1 MGLFPVFDGVKEN
14 TSPGQLVCMRMR
26 SLFSR
31 EYLLEDKRMKIRF
44 LNTKE
49 SSGNLRAVVSLLA
62 VLALVMGSAFAA
74 RAQVTTA
81 DVRGTVMDEQG
92 AAVAGADVSITS
104 VQTGLT
110 RNTKSGSDGAY
121 SFTELPLGAYSIHVT
136 HAGFKS
142 ETQTGIVLHVN
153 DSLVVNVSLKV
164 GAMSESV
171 TVEASPIAV
180 ETTSGE
186 LTGLIDGAQVSELPL
201 NGRNFMQLVTLMPG
215 VSQGEGYSVTNKGLK
230 GGSNLSVSGS
240 ASNGNQW
247 LVDGANNNDTGSQRT
262 ILVYPS
268 TESIQEFKIERSS
281 YGAEFG
287 GMSGATIN
295 LVTKSG
301 SNDFHGSAY
310 YSGRNDKLN
319 AYDPILKDGCPT
331 PLSPVTCPKNKFRG
345 NDYGYTI
352 GGPVKKGKVFF
363 FWSQEWN
370 KRIEGIVRTS
380 HVPSMAERTGDFSQ
394 VVACPGGSPGG
405 ANNAGFP
412 VNGLTDPNPG
422 DPGGAF
428 GMARNSFGTMV
439 PAIVPSGRTTS
450 QGLLLMTQYPVPT
463 ISDPCVNLNWTKS
476 LNTPTPWREEN
487 ARGDINLSKTLT
499 LMLKFTN
506 DAWTLGVPSAGF
518 GWGSNP
524 FGVIDESWDQ
534 PGRIAAAKLS
544 KTIGSSA
551 VNDFQFSYSANRI
564 NIQPSNVA
572 LEQSINNAIPWNFP
586 TSGKKFGDKGP
597 SAWFS
602 GWGNAHLPSVWTI
615 APWQNTL
622 DHYTWQDDF
631 SLVKSRH
638 TLKFGGMYR
647 RSAKNEQNPNAEFG
661 AIFNTVG
668 FQGQGGNK
676 TGFDVADMEL
686 KGMAVNMNEASNIL
700 INDIRWYD
708 GAIYA
713 ADNWRVNSRLTLN
726 YGVRYELLPN
736 PYFADDNYTSFNPSA
751 YDPSPA
757 GLSSPCD
764 GLLYSP
770 GLKQNPCVAAGLA
783 AGGKVG
789 PNRALWNNN
798 NHMFAPRFSF
808 AWDPTGKG
816 KWAIRSGV
824 GQFFNRDR
832 LFALQIGGN
841 NPPFVKNFTDP
852 NGRFLDSLT
861 VPSAPGSAFGTGFG
875 GASVGG
881 ETSPHM
887 PNSWQWN
894 LTVQHELWKDARL
907 EVGYVGNQNLH
918 WEVRSDVNAV
928 APADRVTY
936 FQCQSVCSN
945 RNITYRPFGA
955 MNQGSMTYFTRSGQ
969 SNYHSLQTFFQS
981 RFHNNSTVQVAYT
994 WSKLI
999 SDTQLIDSPN
1009 NNVDFYN
1016 PRANRGPDILN
1027 RPHILSANW
1036 IYNLPALQN
1045 QSAPVRN
1052 ALGAWELT
1060 SIISIASGPSM
1071 TGIMGGVPIGDL
1083 SATGGG
1089 GNEVPMRVAGQ
1100 GCRANTGDSRQWFN
1114 PNRYTL
1120 NGFQIGKI
1128 GSSGYGTCLGPG
1140 SNDVD
1145 FSLRK
1150 NFKITERIKMQFSL
1164 DFFNLFNHTQY
1175 KSDSIGNNNNGQFG
1189 VNFNGPPSGFDQN
1202 NIGTGNPASA
1212 LFLDGSGNPVFEPL
1226 GADLNK
1232 NHTAANP
1239 GPGGSVYNGFTGCGA
1254 NHLASSTGTQL
1265 QTFCGVSIV
1274 NTKVGNNF
1282 GNVTQSRENGW
1293 RQLQY
1298 GLKFSF

>member
-1 MGLFPVFDGVKEN
+1 
-14 TSPGQLVCMRMR
+14 
-26 SLFSR
+26 
-31 EYLLEDKRMKIRF
+31 MKIRF

-49 SSGNLRAVVSLLA
+49 LSSNLRIVFSLLA
-62 VLALVMGSAFAA
+62 VLALVLCSAIGA

-81 DVRGTVMDEQG
+81 AVRGTVMDAQG
-92 AAVAGADVSITS
+92 AAVADADVSITS
-104 VQTGLT
+104 TDTGLA
-110 RNTKSGSDGAY
+110 RNTKTGSDGEY
-121 SFTELPLGAYSIHVT
+121 SFPDLPLGSYRLHAS
-136 HAGFKS
+136 HAGFKG
-142 ETQTGIVLHVN
+142 ETQTGIVLHVA
-153 DSLVVNVSLKV
+153 DSLVINVTLNV
-164 GAMSESV
+164 GAISESV

-215 VSQGEGYSVTNKGLK
+215 VAQGEGYSVTNKGLK

-240 ASNGNQW
+240 SSNGNQW

-262 ILVYPS
+262 ILIYPS

-295 LVTKSG
+295 LVTKG
-301 SNDFHGSAY
+301 GTNDFHGSVF

-319 AYDPILKDGCPT
+319 AYDPILKDGCPQPIT
-331 PLSPVTCPKNKFRG
+331 QANCPKNKFRG
-345 NDYGYTI
+345 NDYGYTV
-352 GGPVKKGKVFF
+352 GGPIKKGKVFF

-370 KRIEGIVRTS
+370 KRIEGIARSS
-380 HVPSMAERTGDFSQ
+380 HVPSMAERTGDFSK
-394 VVACPGGSPGG
+394 VASCSFFP
-405 ANNAGFP
+405 AG
-412 VNGLTDPNPG
+412 GLTDPNPG
-422 DPGGAF
+422 DPGGPFTVGA
-428 GMARNSFGTMV
+428 GGPNV
-439 PAIVPSGRTTS
+439 PDVIPQSRLTS
-450 QGLLLMTQYPVPT
+450 QGLLLMTQYPAPT
-463 ISDPCVNLNWTKS
+463 LSDPCVNQNWTKA

-487 ARGDINLSKTLT
+487 VRGDINLSKTLT

-506 DAWTLGVPSAGF
+506 DSWTLGVPSAGF

-544 KTIGSSA
+544 KTIGATA

-564 NIQPSNVA
+564 TIQPSNLP
-572 LEQSINNAIPWNFP
+572 LEQSINDAIPWKFP
-586 TSGKKFGDKGP
+586 TSGKMFGDKGP

-631 SLVKSRH
+631 SLVRSRH
-638 TLKFGGMYR
+638 TLKFGGLYR

-661 AIFNTVG
+661 AIFNTTG
-668 FQGQGGNK
+668 FQGFGTAGAGGVGGK
-676 TGFDVADMEL
+676 TGYDVADMEL

-708 GAIYA
+708 GALYA

-726 YGVRYELLPN
+726 YGVRYEILPN
-736 PYFADDNYTSFNPSA
+736 PWFNDDQYTSFNPSA
-751 YDPSPA
+751 YDPNNNA
-757 GLSSPCD
+757 SPCN

-770 GLKQNPCVAAGLA
+770 GLKQNPCVTAGQL

-816 KWAIRSGV
+816 KWAIRSGI

-852 NGRFLDSLT
+852 NGRFLDSLN
-861 VPSAPGSAFGTGFG
+861 VPSAPGSAFGQGFG

-881 ETSPHM
+881 ETSPNM

-918 WEVRSDVNAV
+918 WEIRSDVNAV

-936 FQCQSVCSN
+936 FQCQGVTSIACGN
-945 RNITYRPFGA
+945 RNVTFRPFGA

-969 SNYHSLQTFFQS
+969 SNYHSLQAFFQS
-981 RFHNNSTVQVAYT
+981 RFHNNSTVQIAYT

-999 SDTQLIDSPN
+999 SDTELIDTPN
-1009 NNVDFYN
+1009 NNLDFYN

-1027 RPHILSANW
+1027 RPQILSANW
-1036 IYNLPALQN
+1036 IYNLPTLQN
-1045 QSAPVRN
+1045 QSAPVRT
-1052 ALGAWELT
+1052 ALGSWEMT

-1071 TGIMGGVPIGDL
+1071 TGTIGGSPIGDL
-1083 SATGGG
+1083 SGTGGG
-1089 GNEVPMRVAGQ
+1089 GNEIPMRVAGQ
-1100 GCRANTGDSRQWFN
+1100 GCRAHTGDSRQWFN
-1114 PNRYTL
+1114 PNMFSL
-1120 NGFQIGKI
+1120 NGFQIGKY
-1128 GSSGYGTCLGPG
+1128 GSEGFGSCLGPG

-1150 NFKITERIKMQFSL
+1150 NFKLTERVKMQISM
-1164 DFFNLFNHTQY
+1164 DFFNLFNHPQY
-1175 KSDSIGNNNNGQFG
+1175 KSDSIGAGNGAFG
-1189 VNFNGPPSGFDQN
+1189 VNFNGPGSQTSKDPVTGDQV
-1202 NIGTGNPASA
+1202 GTGNPNNA
-1212 LFLDGSGNPVFEPL
+1212 LFLDSAGSPVIIPA
-1226 GADLNK
+1226 GVDTK
-1232 NHTAANP
+1232 T
-1239 GPGGSVYNGFTGCGA
+1239 STITGCNGA
-1254 NHLASSTGTQL
+1254 THLASPTGTAP
-1265 QTFCGVSIV
+1265 QTACAFTVV
-1274 NTKVGNNF
+1274 NTTVGNNF

-1293 RQLQY
+1293 RQVQY
-1298 GLKFSF
+1298 GIKFSF

>member
-1 MGLFPVFDGVKEN
+1 
-14 TSPGQLVCMRMR
+14 
-26 SLFSR
+26 
-31 EYLLEDKRMKIRF
+31 MKIRF
-44 LNTKE
+44 LNSNE
-49 SSGNLRAVVSLLA
+49 SSSNSRVILSLLA
-62 VLALVMGSAFAA
+62 VLALVLCSAFSA

-81 DVRGTVMDEQG
+81 AVRGTVMDTQG
-92 AAVAGADVSITS
+92 AAVGDADVSITNTD
-104 VQTGLT
+104 TGFART
-110 RNTKSGSDGAY
+110 TKTGADGAY
-121 SFTELPLGAYSIHVT
+121 SFPDLPLGSYRLRAT

-142 ETQTGIVLHVN
+142 ETQTGIVLHVA
-153 DSLVVNVSLKV
+153 DSLVINVTLNV
-164 GAMSESV
+164 GAVSESV

-180 ETTSGE
+180 ETTNGE
-186 LTGLIDGAQVSELPL
+186 LTGLIEAAQVSELPL

-215 VSQGEGYSVTNKGLK
+215 VAQGEGYSVTNKGLK

-301 SNDFHGSAY
+301 SNDFHGSVY

-331 PLSPVTCPKNKFRG
+331 PLSPATCPKNKFRG

-352 GGPVKKGKVFF
+352 GGPVKKGKIFF

-380 HVPSMAERTGDFSQ
+380 HVPTMAERTGDFSQ

-405 ANNAGFP
+405 TNNAGFP

-450 QGLLLMTQYPVPT
+450 QGLLLMTQYPAPT

-544 KTIGSSA
+544 KTIGTTA

-564 NIQPSNVA
+564 NIQPANVA

-586 TSGKKFGDKGP
+586 TSGKMFGDKGP

-631 SLVKSRH
+631 SIVKSRH

-668 FQGQGGNK
+668 FQGNTGPGTK

-708 GAIYA
+708 GAFYA

-736 PYFADDNYTSFNPSA
+736 PYFADDKYTSFNPSA
-751 YDPSPA
+751 YDPNNL
-757 GLSSPCD
+757 GSSCN

-770 GLKQNPCVAAGLA
+770 GLKQNPCTGIPGGP
-783 AGGKVG
+783 GGKVG

-816 KWAIRSGV
+816 KWAIRSGI

-852 NGRFLDSLT
+852 HGRFLDSLT
-861 VPSAPGSAFGTGFG
+861 VPSAPNSAFGTGFG

-918 WEVRSDVNAV
+918 WEIRSDVNAV
-928 APADRVTY
+928 APANRLAT
-936 FQCQSVCSN
+936 FQCQCSSF
-945 RNITYRPFGA
+945 RPYNA
-955 MNQGSMTYFTRSGQ
+955 MNSGSMTYFTRSGQ

-999 SDTQLIDSPN
+999 SDTQLIDTPN

-1052 ALGAWELT
+1052 TLGSWELT

-1089 GNEVPMRVAGQ
+1089 GNQVPMRVKGE
-1100 GCRANTGDSRQWFN
+1100 GCRANTSDSRQWFN

-1128 GSSGYGTCLGPG
+1128 GNSGYGSCLGPG

-1150 NFKITERIKMQFSL
+1150 NFKITERVKMQFSL
-1164 DFFNLFNHTQY
+1164 DFFNLFNHPQY

-1189 VNFNGPPSGFDQN
+1189 VNFNGPGSQTSKDPVTGDQ
-1202 NIGTGNPASA
+1202 IGTGDPKNA
-1212 LFLDGSGNPVFEPL
+1212 LFLDSAGSPVIIPA
-1226 GADLNK
+1226 GVDTK
-1232 NHTAANP
+1232 T
-1239 GPGGSVYNGFTGCGA
+1239 STITGCNGA
-1254 NHLASSTGTQL
+1254 THLASPTGTAP
-1265 QTFCGVSIV
+1265 QTACAFSIV
-1274 NTKVGNNF
+1274 NTTVGNNF

-1298 GLKFSF
+1298 GLKFTF

>member
-1 MGLFPVFDGVKEN
+1 
-14 TSPGQLVCMRMR
+14 
-26 SLFSR
+26 
-31 EYLLEDKRMKIRF
+31 MKIDR
-44 LNTKE
+44 LNLNYEFGK
-49 SSGNLRAVVSLLA
+49 LRSIFAALA
-62 VLALVMGSAFAA
+62 VLALVLCSAFGA

-81 DVRGTVMDEQG
+81 SVRGTVTDEQG
-92 AAVAGADVSITS
+92 AALAGADVSITNTDNGFTRS
-104 VQTGLT
+104 TKTG
-110 RNTKSGSDGAY
+110 NEGEY
-121 SFTELPLGAYSIHVT
+121 SFPDLPLGPYRIHVA
-136 HAGFKS
+136 HAGFKG
-142 ETQTGIVLHVN
+142 ETQTGIVLHVA
-153 DSLVVNVSLKV
+153 DSLVINVSLKV
-164 GAMSESV
+164 GAVSESV

-180 ETTSGE
+180 ETTNGE
-186 LTGLIDGAQVSELPL
+186 LTGLIEASQVSELPL

-215 VSQGEGYSVTNKGLK
+215 VAQGEGYSVTNKGLK

-301 SNDFHGSAY
+301 SNDFHGSVY

-331 PLSPVTCPKNKFRG
+331 PLSPATCPKNKFRG

-352 GGPVKKGKVFF
+352 GGPVKKGKIFF

-380 HVPSMAERTGDFSQ
+380 HVPSMAERTGDFSK
-394 VVACPGGSPGG
+394 VASCSF
-405 ANNAGFP
+405 FP
-412 VNGLTDPNPG
+412 SGGLTDPNPG
-422 DPGGAF
+422 DPGGPFTVGA
-428 GMARNSFGTMV
+428 GGPNV
-439 PAIVPSGRTTS
+439 PDVIPQSRLTS
-450 QGLLLMTQYPVPT
+450 QGLLLMTQYPAPT

-544 KTIGSSA
+544 KTIGSTM

-564 NIQPSNVA
+564 NIQPANVA

-586 TSGKKFGDKGP
+586 TSGKMFGDKGP

-668 FQGQGGNK
+668 FQGNTGPGTK
-676 TGFDVADMEL
+676 TGYDVSDMEL

-708 GAIYA
+708 AALYA

-736 PYFADDNYTSFNPSA
+736 PYFADDKYTSFNPSA
-751 YDPSPA
+751 YDPNNL
-757 GLSSPCD
+757 GSPCN

-770 GLKQNPCVAAGLA
+770 GLTQNPCTGIPGGP
-783 AGGKVG
+783 GGKVG

-798 NHMFAPRFSF
+798 NHMFAPRFSL

-816 KWAIRSGV
+816 KWAIRTGV

-861 VPSAPGSAFGTGFG
+861 VPSASGSAFGTGFG

-881 ETSPHM
+881 ETSTNM

-918 WEVRSDVNAV
+918 WEIRSDVNAV

-955 MNQGSMTYFTRSGQ
+955 MNQGSMTYFTRNGQ

-999 SDTQLIDSPN
+999 SDTQLIDTPN

-1036 IYNLPALQN
+1036 IYNLPTLQN

-1060 SIISIASGPSM
+1060 SIISLASGPSM

-1083 SATGGG
+1083 AGTGGG

-1114 PNRYTL
+1114 PNMFTL
-1120 NGFQIGKI
+1120 NGFQIGKN

-1164 DFFNLFNHTQY
+1164 DFFNLFNHPQY
-1175 KSDSIGNNNNGQFG
+1175 KSDSIGNNNGSFG
-1189 VNFNGPPSGFDQN
+1189 VNFNGPPSGFDNN

-1212 LFLDGSGNPVFEPL
+1212 LFLDGAGNPVFEPK
-1226 GADLNK
+1226 GADLDK
-1232 NHTAANP
+1232 NHTVTNP
-1239 GPGGSVYNGFTGCGA
+1239 GPGGSIYNGFTGCGA
-1254 NHLASSTGTQL
+1254 NHLASPTGTQP
-1265 QTFCGVSIV
+1265 QTFCGSSIV
-1274 NTKVGNNF
+1274 NTTVGNNF

-1293 RQLQY
+1293 RQIQY

>member
-1 MGLFPVFDGVKEN
+1 
-14 TSPGQLVCMRMR
+14 
-26 SLFSR
+26 
-31 EYLLEDKRMKIRF
+31 MK
-44 LNTKE
+44 
-49 SSGNLRAVVSLLA
+49 S
-62 VLALVMGSAFAA
+62 
-74 RAQVTTA
+74 TA
-81 DVRGTVMDEQG
+81 DGQ
-92 AAVAGADVSITS
+92 
-104 VQTGLT
+104 
-110 RNTKSGSDGAY
+110 Y
-121 SFTELPLGAYSIHVT
+121 SFTELPLGTYSIHVT
-136 HAGFKS
+136 HAGFKAAT
-142 ETQTGIVLHVN
+142 ETGIVLHVN
-153 DSLVVNVSLKV
+153 DSLVLNVGLKV
-164 GAMSESV
+164 GAVSESV

-186 LTGLIDGAQVSELPL
+186 LTGLIEGAQVSELPL

-215 VSQGEGYSVTNKGLK
+215 VAQGEGYSVTNKGLK

-301 SNDFHGSAY
+301 SNDFHGSVY

-352 GGPVKKGKVFF
+352 GGPVKKGKIFF

-380 HVPSMAERTGDFSQ
+380 HVPTMAERTGDFSKI
-394 VVACPGGSPGG
+394 ASCSFFP
-405 ANNAGFP
+405 AG
-412 VNGLTDPNPG
+412 GLTDPNPG
-422 DPGGAF
+422 DPGGPFTVGA
-428 GMARNSFGTMV
+428 GGPNV
-439 PAIVPSGRTTS
+439 PDVIPQSRLTT
-450 QGLLLMTQYPVPT
+450 QGLLLMTQYPAPT

-544 KTIGSSA
+544 KTIGTSA

-564 NIQPSNVA
+564 NIQPANVA
-572 LEQSINNAIPWNFP
+572 LEQSINDAIPWNFP
-586 TSGKKFGDKGP
+586 TSGKMFGDKGP

-631 SLVKSRH
+631 SLVRSRH

-668 FQGQGGNK
+668 FQGNTGPGTK
-676 TGFDVADMEL
+676 TGYDVADMEL

-708 GAIYA
+708 GAFYA

-736 PYFADDNYTSFNPSA
+736 PYFADDKYTSFNPSA
-751 YDPSPA
+751 YDPNN
-757 GLSSPCD
+757 LSSPCN

-770 GLKQNPCVAAGLA
+770 GLKQNPCTAVNQP

-816 KWAIRSGV
+816 KWAIRSGI

-918 WEVRSDVNAV
+918 WEIRSDVNAV

-936 FQCQSVCSN
+936 FQCQGVCSN

-999 SDTQLIDSPN
+999 SDTQLIDTPN

-1052 ALGAWELT
+1052 ALGSWELT

-1083 SATGGG
+1083 SGTGGG
-1089 GNEVPMRVAGQ
+1089 GNEVPMRVKGQ

-1114 PNRYTL
+1114 PNMFTL

-1150 NFKITERIKMQFSL
+1150 NFKITERVKMQFSL
-1164 DFFNLFNHTQY
+1164 DFFNLFNHPQY
-1175 KSDSIGNNNNGQFG
+1175 KSDSIGAGNGAFG
-1189 VNFNGPPSGFDQN
+1189 VNFNGPGSQTSKDPVTGDP
-1202 NIGTGNPASA
+1202 IGTGNPNNA
-1212 LFLDGSGNPVFEPL
+1212 LFLDSAGNPVIIPA
-1226 GADLNK
+1226 GVDTKTSNI
-1232 NHTAANP
+1232 
-1239 GPGGSVYNGFTGCGA
+1239 TGCNGA
-1254 NHLASSTGTQL
+1254 THLASPSGTAP
-1265 QTFCGVSIV
+1265 QTACAFSIV
-1274 NTKVGNNF
+1274 NTKIGNNF

-1298 GLKFSF
+1298 GLKFTF

>member
-1 MGLFPVFDGVKEN
+1 
-14 TSPGQLVCMRMR
+14 
-26 SLFSR
+26 
-31 EYLLEDKRMKIRF
+31 MKIRF
-44 LNTKE
+44 LNSNE
-49 SSGNLRAVVSLLA
+49 SSSNSRVILSLLA
-62 VLALVMGSAFAA
+62 VLALVLCSAFSA

-81 DVRGTVMDEQG
+81 AVRGTVMDTQG
-92 AAVAGADVSITS
+92 AAVGDADVSITNTD
-104 VQTGLT
+104 TGFART
-110 RNTKSGSDGAY
+110 TKTGADGAY
-121 SFTELPLGAYSIHVT
+121 SFPDLPLGSYRLRAT

-142 ETQTGIVLHVN
+142 ETQTGIVLHVA
-153 DSLVVNVSLKV
+153 DSLVINVTLNV
-164 GAMSESV
+164 GAVSESV

-180 ETTSGE
+180 ETTNGE
-186 LTGLIDGAQVSELPL
+186 LTGLIEAAQVSELPL

-215 VSQGEGYSVTNKGLK
+215 VAQGEGYSVTNKGLK

-301 SNDFHGSAY
+301 SNDFHGSVY

-331 PLSPVTCPKNKFRG
+331 PLSPATCPKNKFRG

-352 GGPVKKGKVFF
+352 GGPVKKGKIFF

-380 HVPSMAERTGDFSQ
+380 HVPTMAERTGDFSQ

-405 ANNAGFP
+405 TNNAGFP

-544 KTIGSSA
+544 KTIGTTA

-564 NIQPSNVA
+564 NIQPANVA

-586 TSGKKFGDKGP
+586 TSGKMFGDKGP

-631 SLVKSRH
+631 SIVKSRH

-668 FQGQGGNK
+668 FQGNTGPGTK

-708 GAIYA
+708 GAFYA

-736 PYFADDNYTSFNPSA
+736 PYFADDKYTSFNPSA
-751 YDPSPA
+751 YDPNNL
-757 GLSSPCD
+757 GSSCN

-770 GLKQNPCVAAGLA
+770 GLKQNPCTGIPGGP
-783 AGGKVG
+783 GGKVG

-816 KWAIRSGV
+816 KWAIRSGI

-852 NGRFLDSLT
+852 HGRFLDSLT
-861 VPSAPGSAFGTGFG
+861 VPSAPNSAFGTGFG

-918 WEVRSDVNAV
+918 WEIRSDVNAV
-928 APADRVTY
+928 APANRLAT
-936 FQCQSVCSN
+936 FQCQCSSF
-945 RNITYRPFGA
+945 RPYNA
-955 MNQGSMTYFTRSGQ
+955 MNSGSMTYFTRSGQ

-999 SDTQLIDSPN
+999 SDTQLIDTPN

-1052 ALGAWELT
+1052 TLGSWELT

-1089 GNEVPMRVAGQ
+1089 GNQVPMRVKGE
-1100 GCRANTGDSRQWFN
+1100 GCRANTSDSRQWFN

-1128 GSSGYGTCLGPG
+1128 GNSGYGSCLGPG

-1150 NFKITERIKMQFSL
+1150 NFKITERVKMQFSL
-1164 DFFNLFNHTQY
+1164 DFFNLFNHPQY

-1189 VNFNGPPSGFDQN
+1189 VNFNGPGSQTSKDPVTGDQ
-1202 NIGTGNPASA
+1202 IGTGDPKNA
-1212 LFLDGSGNPVFEPL
+1212 LFLDSAGSPVIIPA
-1226 GADLNK
+1226 GVDTK
-1232 NHTAANP
+1232 T
-1239 GPGGSVYNGFTGCGA
+1239 STITGCNGA
-1254 NHLASSTGTQL
+1254 THLASPTGTAP
-1265 QTFCGVSIV
+1265 QTACAFSIV
-1274 NTKVGNNF
+1274 NTTVGNNF

-1298 GLKFSF
+1298 GLKFTF

>member
-1 MGLFPVFDGVKEN
+1 
-14 TSPGQLVCMRMR
+14 
-26 SLFSR
+26 
-31 EYLLEDKRMKIRF
+31 MKIRF
-44 LNTKE
+44 LNVKGLFSNSRTII
-49 SSGNLRAVVSLLA
+49 SLLA
-62 VLALVMGSAFAA
+62 VLALFLGSAFTA
-74 RAQVTTA
+74 RAQVTSA
-81 DVRGTVMDEQG
+81 DVRGTIMDEQG
-92 AAVAGADVSITS
+92 GAVAGADVTITNA
-104 VQTGLT
+104 TGLT
-110 RNTKSGSDGAY
+110 RSTKSGSDGAY
-121 SFTELPLGAYSIHVT
+121 SFTELPLGTYSIHVT
-136 HAGFKS
+136 HAGFKA
-142 ETQTGIVLHVN
+142 ETQTGIALHVN
-153 DSLVVNVSLKV
+153 DSLVVNVNLKV
-164 GAMSESV
+164 GAVSESV

-180 ETTSGE
+180 ETTNGE
-186 LTGLIDGAQVSELPL
+186 LTGLIEGAQVSELPL

-215 VSQGEGYSVTNKGLK
+215 VAQGEGYSVTNKGLK

-262 ILVYPS
+262 ILIYPS

-301 SNDFHGSAY
+301 TNDFHGSVF

-331 PLSPVTCPKNKFRG
+331 PLSSATCPKNKFRG

-352 GGPVKKGKVFF
+352 GGPVKKGKIFF

-405 ANNAGFP
+405 SNNAGFP

-428 GMARNSFGTMV
+428 GTARNSFGTMV

-450 QGLLLMTQYPVPT
+450 QGLLLMTQYPAPT

-487 ARGDINLSKTLT
+487 VRGDINLSKTLT

-544 KTIGSSA
+544 KTIGSSM

-586 TSGKKFGDKGP
+586 TSGKMFGDKGP

-631 SLVKSRH
+631 SLVRSRH

-661 AIFNTVG
+661 AIFNSVG

-686 KGMAVNMNEASNIL
+686 KGMAVSMNEASNIL

-708 GAIYA
+708 AAFYA
-713 ADNWRVNSRLTLN
+713 ADNWRVNSRLTVN

-736 PYFADDNYTSFNPSA
+736 PYFADDKYTSFNPSA

-770 GLKQNPCVAAGLA
+770 GLGQNPCVAAGQP

-798 NHMFAPRFSF
+798 NHMFAPRLSLAF
-808 AWDPTGKG
+808 DPTGKG
-816 KWAIRSGV
+816 KWAIRTGV

-907 EVGYVGNQNLH
+907 EVAYVGNQNLH
-918 WEVRSDVNAV
+918 WEIRSDVNAV
-928 APADRVTY
+928 APADRLSY
-936 FQCQSVCSN
+936 FQCQGVCSN

-981 RFHNNSTVQVAYT
+981 RFQRNSTVQVAYT

-999 SDTQLIDSPN
+999 SDTQLIDTPN

-1036 IYNLPALQN
+1036 IYNLPTLQN

-1060 SIISIASGPSM
+1060 SIISLASGPSM

-1083 SATGGG
+1083 AGTGGG

-1114 PNRYTL
+1114 PNRFTL
-1120 NGFQIGKI
+1120 NGFQIGKN
-1128 GSSGYGTCLGPG
+1128 GSSGYGACLGPG

-1150 NFKITERIKMQFSL
+1150 NFKITERVKMQFSL
-1164 DFFNLFNHTQY
+1164 DFFNLFNHPQY
-1175 KSDSIGNNNNGQFG
+1175 KSDSIGNNNGSFG
-1189 VNFNGPPSGFDQN
+1189 VNFNGPGSQTSKDPVTGDQ
-1202 NIGTGNPASA
+1202 IGTGNPKNA
-1212 LFLDGSGNPVFEPL
+1212 LFLDSAGNPVIIPA
-1226 GADLNK
+1226 GVDTKTSNI
-1232 NHTAANP
+1232 
-1239 GPGGSVYNGFTGCGA
+1239 TGCNGGT
-1254 NHLASSTGTQL
+1254 HLASATGTAP
-1265 QTFCGVSIV
+1265 QTACAFSIA
-1274 NTKVGNNF
+1274 NTTIGNNF

-1298 GLKFSF
+1298 GLKFTF